1 MEDNALIVLGCSSA
15 TPNSVRFPSAQI
27 LHFRS
32 KYFLIDCGE
41 GTQMQLRRA
50 KVPFERIDSIFISH
64 LHGDHYFGLFGLLA
78 SLNLTGRKNPLTVY
92 APEGLEELV
101 RYHFLKTEQP
111 FSYPLQF
118 VALPQEPC
126 ACIKKGRGYEIR
138 AIQLNHRVPCWGFY
152 FVEEPKERKIQKEA
166 IDRYDLSIEEVKC
179 IKNGSDLT
187 LQDGTVIPNA
197 ELTID
202 PVPAFSYAYISDT
215 MLKPDIAQYVQGARL
230 LYHEATFL
238 HDLLPLANTT
248 HHSTARQAGEF
259 AQMVHAEKL
268 IIGHFSARYKD
279 LNGHLT
285 EAKDVFENVE
295 LASDLNLY
303 TLYKPAYSIWN

>member
-15 TPNSVRFPSAQI
+15 TPNSVRFPSAQV

-50 KVPFERIDSIFISH
+50 KIPFERIDSILISH

-111 FSYPLQF
+111 FSYPLVF
-118 VALPQEPC
+118 VSLPKEPC
-126 ACIKKGRGYEIR
+126 ACIKSGRGYEIR

-152 FVEEPKERKIQKEA
+152 FVEEPKERKIRKEA
-166 IDRYDLSIEEVKC
+166 ISAYNLSIEEVKC

-187 LQDGTVIPNA
+187 LQDGTVILNE
-197 ELTID
+197 ELTLA
-202 PVPAFSYAYISDT
+202 PQPSFSYAYISDT
-215 MLKPDIAQYVQGARL
+215 VVKPDIAQYLPDVHL

-238 HDLLPLANTT
+238 HELLPMAEKT
-248 HHSTARQAGEF
+248 HHSTAKQAGEF
-259 AQMVHAEKL
+259 AALVKADKL

-279 LNGHLT
+279 LQEHLN
-285 EAKDVFENVE
+285 EAKQSFENVE
-295 LASDLNLY
+295 LASDLSLY
-303 TLYKPAYSIWN
+303 TLYKPAYSIW